1 MIIIFVVGDDA
12 NGSFLSKRDRE
23 RGRRV
28 EAEHKD
34 INSIDQV
41 TLEKR
46 VVESFERVWWQYIFD
61 VSQWK
66 KCMG

>member
-1 MIIIFVVGDDA
+1 MAAFC
-12 NGSFLSKRDRE
+12 LTM

-28 EAEHKD
+28 EAEHED
-34 INSIDQV
+34 IASIDQV

-46 VVESFERVWWQYIFD
+46 VVESFELVWWQYIFD

-66 KCMG
+66 KCPG

>member
-1 MIIIFVVGDDA
+1 MAAFC
-12 NGSFLSKRDRE
+12 LTM

-34 INSIDQV
+34 IDSIDQV

-46 VVESFERVWWQYIFD
+46 VVESFELVCWQYIFD

-66 KCMG
+66 KCTG